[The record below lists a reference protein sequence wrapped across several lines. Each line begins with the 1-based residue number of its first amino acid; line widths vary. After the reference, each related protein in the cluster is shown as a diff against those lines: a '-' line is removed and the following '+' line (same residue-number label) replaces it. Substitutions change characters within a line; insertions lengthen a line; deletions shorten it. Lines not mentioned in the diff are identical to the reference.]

1 MATRDSKL
9 KGRASRSRT
18 PGDQDKGKPPAPS
31 AASRASPDK
40 GMKHGGNTNRQA
52 TEERLI
58 EIVDEERTHLA
69 QAEAILDCL
78 HIALTHAEEQDVED
92 NDRPY
97 FPYVADIA
105 RELVRQSVHRL
116 DSLYLGPR
124 LRRASAAAAAL

>member
-9 KGRASRSRT
+9 KGRPSRSRT
-18 PGDQDKGKPPAPS
+18 PGDRDKGKPPAPS

-40 GMKHGGNTNRQA
+40 GFKHSGNANRQA
-52 TEERLI
+52 SEERLI

-78 HIALTHAEEQDVED
+78 HIALTHAEEQDVDD

-105 RELVRQSVHRL
+105 RKLVRQSVHRL

-124 LRRASAAAAAL
+124 LRRAAAAAAAA